1 MKITI
6 TKEKEVQSSLNIEL
20 EQKLKELGAISI
32 GFVNLETLEG
42 GPEGANLKYLLPS
55 AESAVVWAIPLQQDL
70 IRPFLG
76 KTHPNA
82 RGDHEKDNIEKNIRS
97 TEMSVI
103 IAEFLEEKGYEA
115 AMVIANNKYREE
127 EPNWMVNL
135 PPEISLRYLAARSGV
150 ASFGWSGNV
159 GIKEYGCTII
169 LGATITN
176 AKLEP
181 TAPIPAEESFC
192 NECKIC
198 TKVCA
203 FQMFSPD
210 EKIEVTLGGHKFSYS
225 KRLDKFRCMLTCGG
239 FNGLHKS
246 GKFSTFSPGRYE
258 YPENKKE
265 VRKLFPAALN
275 GWRKRPFIKDNS
287 TGYIPA
293 SFTKGENPTEGTKR
307 EMLKKTVNQFLG
319 ESESPEIGDKKNRI
333 QLTCGNCNIVCAGN
347 PKETAKNYKILVNSG
362 CVIQRE
368 DGSIEVYPP
377 EKAKEELEKMPLERQ
392 SWYTKDY
399 KKRR

>member
-1 MKITI
+1 M
-6 TKEKEVQSSLNIEL
+6 
-20 EQKLKELGAISI
+20 
-32 GFVNLETLEG
+32 
-42 GPEGANLKYLLPS
+42 KYLLPS

-103 IAEFLEEKGYEA
+103 IAEFLEERGYEA
-115 AMVIANNKYREE
+115 AMVIANNKYREK
-127 EPNWMVNL
+127 EPNWMTNL
-135 PPEISLRYLAARSGV
+135 PPEISLRYLAVRSGV

-159 GIKEYGCTII
+159 GIKELGCTII

-198 TKVCA
+198 TRVCA

-210 EKIEVTLGGHKFSYS
+210 EKIEVTLGGHIFSYS
-225 KRLDKFRCMLTCGG
+225 KRVDKFRCMLTCGG

-246 GKFSTFSPGRYE
+246 GKFSTYSPGRYE

-265 VRKLFPAALN
+265 VRTVFNVALN
-275 GWRKRPFIKDNS
+275 GWRKRPLIKDNS

-293 SFTKGENPTEGTKR
+293 SFTKGEDPTEATKR
-307 EMLKKTVNQFLG
+307 EELKKTVNLLKGGSAF
-319 ESESPEIGDKKNRI
+319 PEEGTEKNRI
-333 QLTCGNCNIVCAGN
+333 QLTCGNCNIVCWGN
-347 PKETAKNYKILVNSG
+347 SVETAKNYKILVNSG
-362 CVIQRE
+362 CVIQKE
-368 DGSIEVYPP
+368 DGSIEVYPT
-377 EKAKEELEKMPLERQ
+377 EKAKEEFEKMPLNRQ
-392 SWYTKDY
+392 RWYTK
-399 KKRR
+399 KKKNKG